1 MNIPF
6 LSVASDTTGKPYEL
20 LLLLGLILILAKL
33 FSLLFTKLKMPQVIG
48 FLVSGLVIGL
58 ITLIPGQHI
67 ISEYTETGLD
77 FFSKVGVVL
86 IMFSAGLETD
96 LKKVKSMGVSSLII
110 TSLGV
115 LIPVVFG
122 FILSFVFDNITN
134 GALEMK
140 SEDGTLLVPR
150 IYTELF
156 YGVILS
162 ATSVSITVAT
172 LKELK
177 KLDTPIGTSLI
188 SAAIIDDVIGIILL
202 SLIISLASAGTAEPD
217 TATFA
222 GMIMQATGSTSTALS
237 ILLIIGFMVLFFV
250 LTFVLGHFA
259 KLLFNY
265 LGTKYPHHIRITI
278 LALGICFI
286 WAYLAEFFSI
296 ADITG
301 AYLMGLML
309 ATSKPEHYIDHRS
322 ETIADNIFAP
332 VFFAG
337 IALSMYDGSSF
348 DSRFIIFGIFW
359 VFLGMLGKVIGA
371 GSGALICKFKFKD
384 SLKVGVGM
392 MARAEVVI
400 VCAQKGV
407 DSGLI
412 DSQIMV
418 YTLAL
423 ILISSFL
430 TPIMLKLLYKGEAE
444 TELIRTPDKQEEAN
458 QQVTSGE

>member
-1 MNIPF
+1 MQVPF
-6 LSVASDTTGKPYEL
+6 LAVASDKTGKPYEL

-58 ITLIPGQHI
+58 ITLIPNQHI
-67 ISEYTETGLD
+67 ISEYTESGLG

-115 LIPVVFG
+115 IVPVVFG
-122 FILSFVFDNITN
+122 FILSFVFDNLTN

-140 SEDGTLLVPR
+140 AEDGTLLIPR
-150 IYTELF
+150 IYTEIF

-177 KLDTPIGTSLI
+177 KIDTPIGTSLI

-202 SLIISLASAGTAEPD
+202 SLIISLASAGNTEPD
-217 TATFA
+217 TSTFA
-222 GMIMQATGSTSTALS
+222 GMIMNVTGSTSTVLS

-259 KLLFNY
+259 KKMFDY

-278 LALGICFI
+278 IALGICFL
-286 WAYLAEFFSI
+286 WSYLAEFFNI

-337 IALSMYDGSSF
+337 IALNMYGGSAF
-348 DSRFIIFGIFW
+348 DSRFIIFGILW

-371 GSGALICKFKFKD
+371 STGALICKFKFKD

-412 DSQIMV
+412 DNQIML

-423 ILISSFL
+423 ILVSSFL
-430 TPIMLKLLYKGEAE
+430 TPILLKLLYKGEAD
-444 TELIRTPDKQEEAN
+444 TELVRSQEETAPVSEQAN
-458 QQVTSGE
+458 SNL